1 MVNKNVRVRFAPSPT
16 GNLHIGGVRT
26 AIFNWLFAKA
36 NNGKFIL
43 RIEDTDQSRY
53 DENSEDSIIKSLNW
67 LSLDWDEGPIRQ
79 SERKSIYME
88 IAKKLVDSG
97 WAYYDDTSPE
107 ELEELRKQQIRE
119 KKPPRYDNR
128 GRYKEI
134 SHEYYEQNKSIKP
147 IVIRFKVPDGGI
159 KPFIDEVR
167 GKVEFNLKE
176 IDDFVIL
183 KSDGMPTYHLAHVI
197 DDHEMKIS
205 HVIRG
210 EEWISSTPRHVLIHD
225 ALGWD
230 YPKYVHVSLILGK
243 DKAKLSKRHGAESA
257 LDYKDKGYLPE
268 AILNFLALL
277 GWSPGDNSEIMNIQ
291 EIINKFSIDRILGHP
306 AVFDPEKLEWMNGA
320 YIRNLGD
327 EELSEKILLEV
338 NKSKNEGG
346 LLSESVS
353 KQLLE
358 SKILILTPL
367 IRERIKKISDS
378 SYLLEYF
385 FYDELNIE
393 KDSLVPKKVEIN
405 QIINGLSKSIE
416 LLQTVD
422 DFNPEFLEEK
432 FRNLAKDL
440 ELKAGQ
446 LFFPIR
452 ISLTGR
458 KESPPLFDTM
468 CAIGKENSINRL
480 YSAINILNN

>member
-1 MVNKNVRVRFAPSPT
+1 
-16 GNLHIGGVRT
+16 
-26 AIFNWLFAKA
+26 
-36 NNGKFIL
+36 
-43 RIEDTDQSRY
+43 
-53 DENSEDSIIKSLNW
+53 
-67 LSLDWDEGPIRQ
+67 
-79 SERKSIYME
+79 
-88 IAKKLVDSG
+88 
-97 WAYYDDTSPE
+97 
-107 ELEELRKQQIRE
+107 
-119 KKPPRYDNR
+119 
-128 GRYKEI
+128 
-134 SHEYYEQNKSIKP
+134 
-147 IVIRFKVPDGGI
+147 
-159 KPFIDEVR
+159 
-167 GKVEFNLKE
+167 
-176 IDDFVIL
+176 
-183 KSDGMPTYHLAHVI
+183 MPTYHLAHVI

-268 AILNFLALL
+268 AIINFLALL
-277 GWSPGDNSEIMNIQ
+277 GWSPGDNSEIMNIK

-358 SKILILTPL
+358 SKIQILTPL

-422 DFNPEFLEEK
+422 NFNPEFLEEK
-432 FRNLAKDL
+432 FRNLAEDL

-480 YSAINILNN
+480 YSAISILNN